1 MQMDDLSKYV
11 AELGN
16 QKILM
21 QKELETAGDY
31 LLDSEEKNTKANRIA
46 LDLLN
51 KLREADAEIESLK
64 EYIRFLK
71 S

>member
-1 MQMDDLSKYV
+1 
-11 AELGN
+11 
-16 QKILM
+16 M

>member
-1 MQMDDLSKYV
+1 
-11 AELGN
+11 
-16 QKILM
+16 M

-31 LLDSEEKNTKANRIA
+31 LLDSEEKNNKSNRIA
-46 LDLLN
+46 IDLLN
-51 KLREADAEIESLK
+51 KLREADNEIESLK

>member
-1 MQMDDLSKYV
+1 
-11 AELGN
+11 
-16 QKILM
+16 M

-31 LLDSEEKNTKANRIA
+31 LLDSEEKNNKANKIA

-71 S
+71 SQCAQYVPV